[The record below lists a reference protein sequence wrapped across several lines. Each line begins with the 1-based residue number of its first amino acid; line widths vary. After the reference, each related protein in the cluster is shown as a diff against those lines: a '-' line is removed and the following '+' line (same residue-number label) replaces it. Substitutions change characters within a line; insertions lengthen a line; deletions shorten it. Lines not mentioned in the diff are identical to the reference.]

1 MSAIANHQPQPRRT
15 VARRVRR
22 VLLPVAA
29 ATLAI
34 GIGAGTASAD
44 QFSPYVAPQVYRG
57 QFGSCSITVGPV
69 LDPLQTSHGFAAI
82 GGGGMACGSLRTY
95 QVWTQEFMSTT
106 GVGASYYQHGSTG
119 YFAATGYGFTG
130 ILESGRGCGAGY
142 WFTRVTVSVA
152 GYASL
157 HFDSKPQWTVANG
170 RSATA
175 C

>member
-1 MSAIANHQPQPRRT
+1 MSATATQQPRS
-15 VARRVRR
+15 RRPVTRGLRR
-22 VLLPVAA
+22 ALLPLAA

-34 GIGAGTASAD
+34 GLGAGAASAD
-44 QFSPYVAPQVYRG
+44 QFSPYVAPQVWRG

-69 LDPLQTSHGFAAI
+69 LDPLQTAHGFAAI
-82 GGGGMACGSLRTY
+82 GGGGMSCGTLRTY

-106 GVGASYYQHGSTG
+106 GVGASYYQRGGTG

-152 GYASL
+152 GYSPL
-157 HFDSKPQWTVANG
+157 HFDSTPRWTVASG
-170 RSATA
+170 RSGTL